1 MAPAAYLELQSLG
14 ELRRRAEQL
23 ELLLGSCCI
32 CPRCCAVDR
41 LHGGRGACGSGYLPM
56 VSWYGPHFGE
66 EPPISGIKGAG
77 NIFFAN
83 CNLRCVYCQ
92 NHRISQNPGR
102 ERHHQVDFEH
112 LAGIMLELQER
123 GCHNLNLV
131 SPTHFAPQIVRALV
145 IAVGKGLRLPIVYN
159 SNGYE
164 SVQTLQLL
172 DGVVDVY
179 LPDAKYSDDA
189 VGLRYSGV
197 DLYAVRVR
205 EALREMFRQTGA
217 GLTFDAA
224 GMLAKGLVIRL
235 LVLPNELAGI
245 EASLQFIH
253 QELSPEV
260 AVSLMSQY
268 YPTHLAAC
276 QDRYALLMRKI
287 TAEEWAR
294 AVSALDRLGM
304 ENGWMQD
311 WEQAADHY
319 QPNFD
324 DPDNPFEGC
333 GL

>member
-1 MAPAAYLELQSLG
+1 MVHASYLELQSLG
-14 ELRRRAEQL
+14 QLRGRAEQL
-23 ELLLGSCCI
+23 ELLLGSCSV

-41 LHGGRGACGSGYLPM
+41 LHGEQGACSSGYLPI
-56 VSWYGPHFGE
+56 VAWFGPHFGE

-92 NHRISQNPGR
+92 NHQISQNPDG
-102 ERHHQVDFEH
+102 ERYRQVDFEH

-123 GCHNLNLV
+123 GCHNINLV
-131 SPTHFAPQIVRALV
+131 SPTHFVPQIVRALV
-145 IAVGKGLRLPIVYN
+145 IAAGRGLSLPIVYN

-179 LPDAKYSDDA
+179 LPDSKYSDDA

-197 DLYAVRVR
+197 DLYASRTR
-205 EALREMFRQTGA
+205 AALREMFRQTGA
-217 GLTFDAA
+217 GLTFDAG
-224 GMLAKGLVIRL
+224 GMLTKGLLIRL
-235 LVLPNELAGI
+235 LVLPNDLAGI
-245 EASLQFIH
+245 EESLQFIH

-276 QDRYALLMRKI
+276 QDRYPLLMRKI
-287 TAEEWAR
+287 NAGERAR
-294 AVSALDRLGM
+294 AVSALDRHGM

-311 WEQAADHY
+311 WELAADHY

-333 GL
+333 GT